1 MLKLE
6 DREPYW
12 FPRESIKK
20 IENHYGAK
28 YMGYWCIRDRIGNWS
43 DVPVEVFYQPNPD
56 ISKGHSHY
64 FGLFVSDITV
74 PEKVMITNAESAFSG
89 QINGIVEDGIVYVS
103 RYRHDFT
110 RTPSGNSIDGG
121 RDYLNVNGDSITQ
134 LVSVTIKNDLFE
146 FHSVD
151 SKIEEGTK

>member
-6 DREPYW
+6 DREPYH
-12 FPRESIKK
+12 FSREEIAK
-20 IENHYGAK
+20 IEKHYNAK
-28 YMGYWCIRDRIGNWS
+28 YLGYWCIRDNIGNWS

-64 FGLFVSDITV
+64 FGLFVLWDN
-74 PEKVMITNAESAFSG
+74 VMITNAESAFSSE
-89 QINGIVEDGIVYVS
+89 ITGIVEDGIVYVS

-110 RTPSGNSIDGG
+110 RTPSGNNIDGG
-121 RDYLNVNGDSITQ
+121 RDYLNLSGSPIAK

-146 FHSVD
+146 FHPVD
-151 SKIEEGTK
+151 SKIEEDVK

>member
-1 MLKLE
+1 MKLE

-12 FPRESIKK
+12 FQKESIKK

-28 YMGYWCIRDRIGNWS
+28 YMGYWCIRDKTGNWS

-64 FGLFVSDITV
+64 FGLFVQDETV
-74 PEKVMITNAESAFSG
+74 MRITNASSAFSG
-89 QINGIVEDGIVYVS
+89 QINGILEDDIVYVS

-110 RTPSGNSIDGG
+110 RTPRRENIIDGG
-121 RDYLNVNGDSITQ
+121 RDYLNLSGDPITE
-134 LVSVTIKNDLFE
+134 LVSVTVNKDSFKFIKLYNTVLTF
-146 FHSVD
+146 
-151 SKIEEGTK
+151 